1 MLESWN
7 RHRLPFVAR
16 GRTLIPGYWPIL
28 DYSMDKTLG
37 VSEEYHRLLK
47 AHNRD
52 DETMEETLKRL
63 TGGPDPR
70 LVAGIVSEESA
81 DEMREA
87 VENLRDR
94 RPG

>member
-1 MLESWN
+1 M
-7 RHRLPFVAR
+7 A
-16 GRTLIPGYWPIL
+16 
-28 DYSMDKTLG
+28 KTIR
-37 VSEEYHRLLK
+37 VSAEYHDWLV

-70 LVAGIVSEESA
+70 VVAGIVSEESA

-87 VENLRDR
+87 VENR
-94 RPG
+94 RGCRPD